1 MSVNPTER
9 TIDKNTMISNI
20 VSTYVLENMSS
31 PIDIEKDTLYF
42 ELKHGERL
50 NSPLPKLNKIC
61 EILDMKKVD
70 DYMKKLESGQ
80 LDAKFNPIL
89 KFDEPLTQSKY
100 LTFLTGYD
108 NTTPTQMSYSTQNVW
123 WLDKYGEAQ
132 LKALLEAGAEIEYKG
147 KSFTKDSKNLDEL
160 KYEFIVDIDNPVI
173 GWLYTV
179 YENMP
184 KLILQDEDAIRKV
197 IKMKMVN
204 GEPRYINSSIL
215 NNNQIDFLN
224 FYGTALADK
233 YTLGGF
239 NDMYISEES
248 CESILKRVLGPNGYT
263 LITSPIMVIKFPR
276 GKNQTKIGEW
286 DYNLKVKT
294 KDVNVNDKGEIVKPT
309 KPVVVPKTQGKP
321 VVQQKGKTIPVKEG
335 NADITAVQTGTH
347 LEKRTFMYDEF
358 KVVRG
363 FYLDVL
369 GNFKI
374 GQVVVAPAFL
384 DSKAMTT
391 ADELLKKNLMKS
403 VWPVFNSITT
413 QKGVY
418 AQYLTR
424 QKEIEKSYGRRYK
437 DLGNVSI
444 TQTIP
449 IEQIVEEERKRID
462 GGEMKIAM
470 IEGKRNDM
478 EHVNL
483 AERGIEPVKPKEG
496 QEDVKEVQNVLPV
509 QQQEEQT
516 NGEQATQ
523 AEAENELEDML
534 DAL

>member
-215 NNNQIDFLN
+215 K
-224 FYGTALADK
+224 A
-233 YTLGGF
+233 
-239 NDMYISEES
+239 
-248 CESILKRVLGPNGYT
+248 
-263 LITSPIMVIKFPR
+263 
-276 GKNQTKIGEW
+276 KI
-286 DYNLKVKT
+286 
-294 KDVNVNDKGEIVKPT
+294 
-309 KPVVVPKTQGKP
+309 
-321 VVQQKGKTIPVKEG
+321 
-335 NADITAVQTGTH
+335 
-347 LEKRTFMYDEF
+347 
-358 KVVRG
+358 
-363 FYLDVL
+363 
-369 GNFKI
+369 
-374 GQVVVAPAFL
+374 
-384 DSKAMTT
+384 
-391 ADELLKKNLMKS
+391 
-403 VWPVFNSITT
+403 
-413 QKGVY
+413 
-418 AQYLTR
+418 
-424 QKEIEKSYGRRYK
+424 
-437 DLGNVSI
+437 
-444 TQTIP
+444 
-449 IEQIVEEERKRID
+449 
-462 GGEMKIAM
+462 
-470 IEGKRNDM
+470 
-478 EHVNL
+478 
-483 AERGIEPVKPKEG
+483 
-496 QEDVKEVQNVLPV
+496 
-509 QQQEEQT
+509 
-516 NGEQATQ
+516 
-523 AEAENELEDML
+523 
-534 DAL
+534 